1 MEKNYKEEY
10 EELVKKNEYK
20 KKELMKL
27 KDYIEKEEE
36 KLLFRISEAFSNG
49 DESTYNSLKQRQ
61 LQCTAELRLIQHIEN
76 NFKGDFMIY

>member
-27 KDYIEKEEE
+27 KADIEKEEE
-36 KLLFRISEAFSNG
+36 KLFFRISEALSND
-49 DESTYNSLKQRQ
+49 DESTYNTLKQRQ

-76 NFKGDFMIY
+76 NFTGDFMIC